1 MAAGPKHDGAT
12 LQCVEFANTF
22 WKADVNYK
30 PVEADKN
37 HCFLMLFSINE
48 ITLCQMKLREL
59 QTDICLFCDFYLDAW
74 LLFQYW
80 YCRKW

>member
-1 MAAGPKHDGAT
+1 MAAGPKQDGAT

-37 HCFLMLFSINE
+37 HSF
-48 ITLCQMKLREL
+48 
-59 QTDICLFCDFYLDAW
+59 FYVI
-74 LLFQYW
+74 FN
-80 YCRKW
+80 